1 MVYEELDKYLLTA
14 TWGEELDEYVKDQKL
29 LQISAFYFQT
39 LEKGDC
45 TIFALSVLVGVTINY
60 PSPRDQNKKKNKEQ
74 TSNKRFAQFTWFS
87 ILTTFLSKTLGT

>member
-60 PSPRDQNKKKNKEQ
+60 PSPRDQNKKKTKNRLQ
-74 TSNKRFAQFTWFS
+74 IRDLHSSFGLVF
-87 ILTTFLSKTLGT
+87 

>member
-60 PSPRDQNKKKNKEQ
+60 PSPRDQNKKK
-74 TSNKRFAQFTWFS
+74 
-87 ILTTFLSKTLGT
+87 KTKNGLQIRDLHSLLGLVF

>member
-60 PSPRDQNKKKNKEQ
+60 PSPRDQNKKKTKNRLQ
-74 TSNKRFAQFTWFS
+74 IRDLHSLLSLVQLYS
-87 ILTTFLSKTLGT
+87 QSLILM